1 VRCSPSQSPGGRWAG
16 VPLALA
22 ALVGALLL
30 QTRAAAQT
38 PSLHET
44 LGERWRWRDIQRGD
58 VARSFHGVS
67 TLPDGSLAVADD
79 HGIWLWDGLRWSL
92 VPGSDQLEG
101 VQASRILKLED
112 AFVVQGHDHLVLVDP
127 DTDPAVTVLLE
138 DTADQPFTLPV
149 RAPDGGV
156 HLGVRNTI
164 QSITRDGMVT
174 VMQGPAGTAQ
184 IAAIAYDRQG
194 QAWCTSERGIHRQ
207 IDGAWVHVYAKQ
219 DALPSAMMGNI
230 LVLPDRIVFLPYS
243 FSRVDSG
250 LLWNGSEIV
259 ALGPADAAGVL
270 RDAVTTLDGEVLVAI
285 GHAGLRLLTGDTWS
299 QPSLPPGFT
308 QSIDHM
314 AFTDEGR
321 LITITKKRALFLHD
335 HTSQRWD
342 LVDGYPA
349 GLSPIVNTLHPSG
362 RGGFWLG
369 TNEGIARYHDGA
381 FHDLRLETGA
391 NSPALFGITAIY
403 EDGDGDLW
411 LGAGGDL
418 NGILHYDFE
427 TWELLSYPP
436 GVGPAGVHAIDRGP
450 DGSLWF
456 SLLSLDRHNWKKGG
470 LLLLRDGRLEVQ
482 HWMDGEAMGRAYG
495 VTYDQTGVPWVGQRG
510 LLGRRSNRGWEI
522 IPDAPFEEPLEGTF
536 CMFNDSHGT
545 LWAGHSVWDRGV
557 ARLPA
562 GSPPTAWEHLRGP
575 VWDRVGAGSFAETPD
590 GRLWMASDVG
600 LFQFRDDACLE
611 VPTEGVVPE
620 NAFWPLLS
628 DPNGDGLWIGTLGSG
643 LLRLHPDDL
652 EPPESSLLTE
662 PTRPFGDSA
671 HGVRR
676 IDWRTVDAWGA
687 SPRSSLRHRTRVDG
701 DDWSAW
707 SPAGAE
713 STLITGDLLP
723 GEHTVLIQGID
734 TDGNLEEPPL
744 AVAFTVLEPAAGSWT
759 DPPMVIA
766 ATLLLASVAT
776 LAWVVVRRRR
786 EVRVEMRARNEL
798 TARLRELADRLLSTR
813 DEERLA
819 LSRDLHDDLGQLL
832 TATCMHLEHATETG
846 PGEQHES
853 ALARAH
859 AAAVKS
865 LHSMRELVARVRP
878 PAIEH
883 MGLEGAVRGAI
894 EDFAASTGLEVTSEL
909 QLDGEEVPRSAA
921 ESIWRILKEG
931 LTNVAR
937 HAQAGRIEVFLSA
950 TPEALHLRLR
960 DDGRGFRPT
969 RRPASGV
976 GLLGMRERAE
986 SLGGS
991 FDLDSRPGAGTQL
1004 SVSIP
1009 IEHGS
1014 KREEGRGT

>member
-1 VRCSPSQSPGGRWAG
+1 VRCSPSQSPRGWWAG

-22 ALVGALLL
+22 GLVGALLL

-44 LGERWRWRDIQRGD
+44 LGDLWRWRTIQRDD
-58 VARSFHGVS
+58 VPPGFHGVS
-67 TLPDGSLAVADD
+67 TLPDGTLAVADD

-92 VPGSDQLEG
+92 VPGSDQLDG
-101 VQASRILKLED
+101 VQASRILELGD
-112 AFVVQGHDHLVLVDP
+112 AFVIQGHDHVMLVDP
-127 DTDPAVTVLLE
+127 AAEPAVTVLLE
-138 DTADQPFTLPV
+138 DSAALPFSLAV
-149 RAPDGGV
+149 RAPGGAV
-156 HLGVRNTI
+156 HLGVGNEI
-164 QSITRDGMVT
+164 QAVTREGLAT
-174 VMQGPAGTAQ
+174 VMPGPPGAAQ
-184 IAAIAYDRQG
+184 ITGLAYDRGG
-194 QAWCTSERGIHRQ
+194 QAWCTTEMGIHRLV
-207 IDGAWVHVYAKQ
+207 DGAWVHEYERE
-219 DALPSAMMGNI
+219 DALASAMLGNI
-230 LVLPDRIVFLPYS
+230 QVLADRIVFLPYS
-243 FSRVDSG
+243 FSRIDSG
-250 LLWNGSEIV
+250 LTWNGTEIV

-270 RDAVTTLDGEVLVAI
+270 RDAVATPDGEVLVAI
-285 GHAGLRLLTGDTWS
+285 GHAGLRLLTDDTWS
-299 QPSLPPGFT
+299 HPDLPPGFT

-321 LITITKKRALFLHD
+321 LITITKKRALLLHD
-335 HTSQRWD
+335 YTSQRWE
-342 LVDGYPA
+342 LVDDYPE
-349 GLSPIVNTLHPSG
+349 GLSPIVNTLHPSR

-381 FHDLRLETGA
+381 FHDLVLDRGEGG
-391 NSPALFGITAIY
+391 PPLFGITAIY
-403 EDGDGDLW
+403 EDDDGTLW

-418 NGILHYDFE
+418 NGILRHDFE
-427 TWELLSYPP
+427 TWELVGCPP
-436 GVGPAGVHAIDRGP
+436 GVGPAGVHAIDSGP

-456 SLLSLDRHNWKKGG
+456 SLLSLDRHKWNRGG

-482 HWMDGEAMGRAYG
+482 YWMDGGPMGRAYG
-495 VTYDQTGVPWVGQRG
+495 VTYDQTGDPWVGQRG
-510 LLGRRSNRGWEI
+510 LLGRQTNRGWEI
-522 IPDAPFEEPLEGTF
+522 IPGVPFDEPLEGTF

-545 LWAGHSVWDRGV
+545 LWAGHSVWDSGV

-562 GSPPTAWEHLRGP
+562 GSPATAWEHMHGP

-600 LFQFRDDACLE
+600 LFQFRDGACLE
-611 VPTEGVVPE
+611 VPTEGVVSE
-620 NAFWPLLS
+620 SAFWPLLE
-628 DPNGDGLWIGTLGSG
+628 DPNGDGLWIGSLGSG
-643 LLRLHPDDL
+643 LLRLRPDDL
-652 EPPESSLLTE
+652 QPPESSLLTE
-662 PTRPFGDSA
+662 PARPSGDSA

-676 IDWRTVDAWGA
+676 IDWRTVDAWGS

-701 DDWSAW
+701 AEWSAW

-713 STLITGDLLP
+713 STLTTGDLSV
-723 GEHTVLIQGID
+723 GEHTVEIQGID
-734 TDGNLEEPPL
+734 VDGNREEPPL
-744 AVAFTVLEPAAGSWT
+744 LVPFTIQPPGAGGWS
-759 DPPMVIA
+759 DPPMITA

-1014 KREEGRGT
+1014 KHEEVRGT